1 MGKTLQRYDIKHHFI
16 ITIVIFAIMPLKHI
30 ASLYPFYLTTNILYY
45 TIMIILTAD
54 SLNVSMPLLK
64 TVNFEQNHFY
74 FNNGSRNY
82 RIIKLQTCYDEFEV
96 NGMYSACESRYKLS
110 LEGENDLEF
119 WLSNGKP
126 LFAANSSSTVVNVLS

>member
-1 MGKTLQRYDIKHHFI
+1 
-16 ITIVIFAIMPLKHI
+16 
-30 ASLYPFYLTTNILYY
+30 
-45 TIMIILTAD
+45 MIILTAD

-82 RIIKLQTCYDEFEV
+82 RIIKLQTCYNEFEV